1 VIAVVLDRL
10 EELRLI
16 DDAAYA
22 EAFVRS
28 RARAG
33 VARRSVSRE
42 LRSKGITDED
52 AEPALATVDPA
63 DERAT
68 AVRLARTRAARTVGL
83 PPLTR
88 QRRLAG
94 FLARKG
100 YSGDVVSDVV
110 REVLSAE
117 DLGAEDMSAEN
128 LDAEN
133 PGAENLGAE
142 DPSSDEISLDA

>member
-1 VIAVVLDRL
+1 
-10 EELRLI
+10 
-16 DDAAYA
+16 
-22 EAFVRS
+22 
-28 RARAG
+28 
-33 VARRSVSRE
+33 
-42 LRSKGITDED
+42 
-52 AEPALATVDPA
+52 
-63 DERAT
+63 
-68 AVRLARTRAARTVGL
+68 
-83 PPLTR
+83 LTR

-117 DLGAEDMSAEN
+117 DLGAEDMGAEN

-133 PGAENLGAE
+133 PGAENLDAE